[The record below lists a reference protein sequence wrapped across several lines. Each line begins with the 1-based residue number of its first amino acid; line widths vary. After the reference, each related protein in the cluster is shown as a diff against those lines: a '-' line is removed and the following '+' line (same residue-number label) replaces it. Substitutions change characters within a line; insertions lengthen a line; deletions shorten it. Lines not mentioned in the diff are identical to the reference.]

1 MGKLYWWLVMNE
13 KRLFDL
19 REYADLSQKDL
30 ANKLGVSQQT
40 YSLWEKGTKIIPL
53 KHLNNLCNYY
63 ETSMDYVLG
72 FTDIKMSSNIIKIKE
87 LNKKEIGARIK
98 KIREDNNLTLRDLAS
113 KLNTTSS
120 TISAY
125 ETGKTLLLTAF
136 AIQICKKYKIIK
148 ETTSVQDIPLK
159 YVGWIILYGYIF
171 G

>member
-1 MGKLYWWLVMNE
+1 MNE

-19 REYADLSQKDL
+19 REYADLTQKDL
-30 ANKLGVSQQT
+30 AQNLGVSQQT

-125 ETGKTLLLTAF
+125 ETGKTLILTAF
-136 AIQICKKYKIIK
+136 AYQICSEYNVSLDWLCGKTK
-148 ETTSVQDIPLK
+148 
-159 YVGWIILYGYIF
+159 
-171 G
+171 

>member
-1 MGKLYWWLVMNE
+1 MNE

-19 REYADLSQKDL
+19 REYADLTQKDL
-30 ANKLGVSQQT
+30 AKNLGITQQT

-72 FTDIKMSSNIIKIKE
+72 FTDIKISSNIIKIKE

-98 KIREDNNLTLRDLAS
+98 KVREDNNLTLRDLAS

-125 ETGKTLLLTAF
+125 ETGKTLILTAF
-136 AIQICKKYKIIK
+136 AYQICSEYNVSLDWLCGKTK
-148 ETTSVQDIPLK
+148 
-159 YVGWIILYGYIF
+159 
-171 G
+171 

>member
-1 MGKLYWWLVMNE
+1 MNE

-19 REYADLSQKDL
+19 REYADLTQKDL
-30 ANKLGVSQQT
+30 AQNLGVSQQT

-98 KIREDNNLTLRDLAS
+98 KVREDNNLTLRDLAS

-125 ETGKTLLLTAF
+125 ETGKTLILTAF
-136 AIQICKKYKIIK
+136 AYQICNEYNVSLDWLCGKTK
-148 ETTSVQDIPLK
+148 
-159 YVGWIILYGYIF
+159 
-171 G
+171 